1 MDEKLKKLF
10 KKSPAFKKFA
20 DFLVTKGYTYELVG
34 TLEKEID
41 TERDSS
47 EGGLLP
53 RSLAF
58 WKYPA
63 DVKIF
68 KGGKEVAYVKMAFRA
83 GYDYKKGKDTGTIPY
98 YVYEELYKAGRLS
111 GESIDN
117 TKLELEYVYFYED
130 DYRSKA
136 YDLEYYRDE
145 FFYIYKYQRNRN
157 KLLRGKGYALNFK
170 EAASTLVAIEN
181 GNTIGYSAKTF
192 ALAS

>member
-53 RSLAF
+53 RSLSF
-58 WKYPA
+58 YKYPA

-68 KGGKEVAYVKMAFRA
+68 KGNKEVAYVKMAFRA
-83 GYDYKKGKDTGTIPY
+83 GYDYKKGKDEGTMSY
-98 YVYEELYKAGRLS
+98 YEYEELFKAGKLS

-117 TKLELEYVYFYED
+117 TKLELEFVYFDRD
-130 DYRSKA
+130 DYTSETYSKA
-136 YDLEYYRDE
+136 YYLDEYYY
-145 FFYIYKYQRNRN
+145 FYKYVRG
-157 KLLRGKGYALNFK
+157 KAKMLRKKGYALTFS
-170 EAASTLVAIEN
+170 AATKMVEELESGSTDYYYDFAI
-181 GNTIGYSAKTF
+181 
-192 ALAS
+192 AS

>member
-83 GYDYKKGKDTGTIPY
+83 GYDYKKGKEEGTIPY
-98 YVYEELYKAGRLS
+98 YEYEKLYKVGKLS

-117 TKLELEYVYFYED
+117 TKLELEFVYFIRD
-130 DYRSKA
+130 DYTSNKYGKEYAINKEYGYYKNVRGKA
-136 YDLEYYRDE
+136 KML
-145 FFYIYKYQRNRN
+145 K
-157 KLLRGKGYALNFK
+157 KKGYALTFN
-170 EAASTLVAIEN
+170 AATEMLEELESGSTDYYYDFSI
-181 GNTIGYSAKTF
+181 
-192 ALAS
+192 AS

>member
-83 GYDYKKGKDTGTIPY
+83 GYDYKKGKETGTIPY
-98 YVYEELYKAGRLS
+98 YEYEELYKAGRLS

-117 TKLELEYVYFYED
+117 TKLELEFVYFIRED
-130 DYRSKA
+130 YTSETYSKA
-136 YDLEYYRDE
+136 YYLDDYYY
-145 FFYIYKYQRNRN
+145 FYKYV
-157 KLLRGKGYALNFK
+157 RGKAKMLKKNGYALTFS
-170 EAASTLVAIEN
+170 AAIKMLEELESGSPEYYYDFAI
-181 GNTIGYSAKTF
+181 
-192 ALAS
+192 AS